1 MEHTKENKKYLDI
14 FEAYLREKNLTD
26 RTISTHMSNADFY
39 INIFLPRAEKQTL
52 SEGCL
57 SVSEFFGYYFI
68 RKCMWSTPAT
78 IKSTAASLKKFY
90 KCMMENGFVEETYYK
105 NLCEEIKY
113 EMEDWQET
121 CRQYNDPEAE
131 NPFLAFMM

>member
-39 INIFLPRAEKQTL
+39 INIFLPRADRQTL
-52 SEGCL
+52 SDGCFN
-57 SVSEFFGYYFI
+57 VSEFFGYYFI

-90 KCMMENGFVEETYYK
+90 KCMMENGFVEATDYK